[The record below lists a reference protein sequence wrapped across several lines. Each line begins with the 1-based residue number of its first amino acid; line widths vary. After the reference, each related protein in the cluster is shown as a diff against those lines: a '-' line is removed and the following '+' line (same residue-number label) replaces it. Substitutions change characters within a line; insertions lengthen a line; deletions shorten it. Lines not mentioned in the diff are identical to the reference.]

1 MPLKE
6 RSTPGAGIPFSLLAP
21 IALATS
27 INGLNS
33 SMIAVG
39 LVSIDRDIG
48 SGASITLL
56 VTAFYL
62 TCAVAQPIA
71 GRLIDQFGP
80 RTILLSGIALVAVAS
95 ALVYFTNTVE
105 VLIGLRAVI
114 GLGAATGYPAGMAL
128 LRRWAEVHA
137 TTNSVSGVRTMIFS
151 AQGTVMLAPAIGGIL
166 IEVWDWRAMF
176 YINVPLT
183 VLTAV
188 LVLIGVPDLKASRR
202 GPEIPAQKVDALGFL
217 LFATSLVPLLIALTM
232 FGEDYWWVWLMAG
245 ALSCVLFVQQQ
256 LRSPSPFIDFR
267 LLGRERAIGAPIV
280 RQFVVMSILYA
291 ILFGFPTWLEG
302 SRGFSPGDVGLIML
316 PLAGMGIVTTVFAG
330 SAISRWGIR
339 SPILIGA
346 FLMAAATASLFLLS
360 RDSSLVIVLVLALL
374 LGSPNGFFMLG
385 NQVALYRASPAE
397 HIGVTSGLL
406 RTSQFVGGT
415 MAMVLLGASF
425 QGKSL
430 DVGLHS
436 LALVLGS
443 LSLLIFAEACISP
456 ELRPET

>member
-1 MPLKE
+1 MP
-6 RSTPGAGIPFSLLAP
+6 ISLLAP
-21 IALATS
+21 IALAAS

-48 SGASITLL
+48 SAADITLL

-80 RTILLSGIALVAVAS
+80 RSVLLVGVTMVATAS
-95 ALVYFTNTVE
+95 VLVYFTTSME
-105 VLIGLRAVI
+105 MLIGIRAVI
-114 GLGAATGYPAGMAL
+114 GMGAATGFPAGMAL
-128 LRRWAEVHA
+128 LRSWAEVHA
-137 TTNSVSGVRTMIFS
+137 STNSVSGVRTMIFS
-151 AQGTVMLAPAIGGIL
+151 AQGTVMIAPAIGGIL
-166 IEVWDWRAMF
+166 IEFWDWRAMF
-176 YINVPLT
+176 FINLPMC

-188 LVLIGVPDLKASRR
+188 LVLIGVPDFKVSR
-202 GPEIPAQKVDALGFL
+202 GGIKNPVAKIDSLGFL
-217 LFATSLVPLLIALTM
+217 LFATSLVPLLISLTM
-232 FGEDYWWVWLMAG
+232 FGEGYWWVWLTAG
-245 ALSCVLFVQQQ
+245 ALSCIVFVRHQ
-256 LRSPSPFIDFR
+256 LQSPNPFIDVR
-267 LLGRERAIGAPIV
+267 LLSGNRRIGTPIV
-280 RQFVVMSILYA
+280 RQFVVMALLYA

-302 SRGFSPGDVGLIML
+302 SRGFSPGEVGLIML

-330 SAISRWGIR
+330 SAISKWGVR
-339 SPILIGA
+339 APILIGA
-346 FLMAAATASLFLLS
+346 FLMAAATTSLFVLTA
-360 RDSSLVIVLVLALL
+360 DSSLVIVLVLAVL
-374 LGSPNGFFMLG
+374 LGSPNGFFMMG

-415 MAMVLLGASF
+415 MAMVLLGATF
-425 QGKSL
+425 DGKSL

-443 LSLLIFAEACISP
+443 LSLLIFAEACISR